1 MGYSKICDIVFG
13 LFMVTWVI
21 ARHVIFMVVV
31 YSLYAHSDTVSL
43 PGCYHGK
50 TGFIT
55 GPFPPPDKFGHLL
68 EPFFDQEGIVCWTGT
83 VKWGFLI
90 ALLFL
95 QVLTLV
101 WFSMIVKVAVKVLKG
116 GQADDT
122 RSDDEDEDEGIEEE
136 NVDTTESL
144 VKLGNLQPFEEE
156 VGVESLNL
164 NGRRSHA
171 SQIKYR
177 KSVSNA
183 SGVSIA
189 DRKQL
194 LGRIGCDKETKG

>member
-1 MGYSKICDIVFG
+1 
-13 LFMVTWVI
+13 
-21 ARHVIFMVVV
+21 
-31 YSLYAHSDTVSL
+31 
-43 PGCYHGK
+43 
-50 TGFIT
+50 
-55 GPFPPPDKFGHLL
+55 
-68 EPFFDQEGIVCWTGT
+68 
-83 VKWGFLI
+83 
-90 ALLFL
+90 
-95 QVLTLV
+95 
-101 WFSMIVKVAVKVLKG
+101 MIVKVAVKVLKG

-122 RSDDEDEDEGIEEE
+122 RSDDEDEDEGIKEE

-156 VGVESLNL
+156 VGVESLSL